1 MSYISK
7 ETLFN
12 SREYLNQ
19 RTKKTDT
26 LIGLIVFLFC
36 VQERKEQGRYLLSDM
51 GEFAHVVDEA
61 FYLLPSITKNTAE
74 PLVWY
79 GFISENWLN
88 EVKLTFLN
96 NNKISAK
103 HVVNV
108 LFWRKSFSHT
118 NEAVEWFKNKITPVI
133 FNELFELQENS
144 GNDFVNDKA
153 IDVSDIIKHYDG
165 NNQDLTLKS
174 DGKFIKKKA
183 SDLSAAPFGQTLYA
197 ASEIKKVIL
206 ITPFDFIEKFTFT
219 SFVRQEKPKNLISN
233 NNSDS
238 KLTQLPKTFL
248 ILAGISGTGKTRFV
262 REQAKLANAD
272 NQAKENYCLVSVRP
286 DWHEPSDLLGYI
298 SHLGSKP
305 KYITTDVLRFIV
317 QAWKHIADSG
327 FDLKTGKI
335 TEKQLNEIQPYWL
348 CLDEM
353 NLAPVE
359 QYFADYLSILE
370 TRQWSG
376 EVYQCDPLLK
386 SSVLENIQPADF
398 GLDEGDILW
407 GHFKENGISIPF
419 NLIVAGTVNMDET
432 THGFSRKVLDR
443 ALSFDFNEFYPNDFN
458 TYFLSNVQNR
468 TFTYPIY
475 SDASLSLNFDSPFVQ
490 ESCEF
495 LSKINVVL
503 KHSPFELAYRA
514 LNELLLS
521 VKCINPKNEIEL
533 QSIWD
538 DFLMMKI
545 LPRIEGDSEKL
556 DFDGEKSLL
565 TNLEAIIKEQL
576 SDIWEGEKRID
587 LFRETNEGDVINIAC
602 RSKAKISWMQTKLEK
617 FGFTHFWK

>member
-51 GEFAHVVDEA
+51 REFAHVVDEA

-233 NNSDS
+233 I
-238 KLTQLPKTFL
+238 TQLPKPFL

-262 REQAKLANAD
+262 REQAKLANVD
-272 NQAKENYCLVSVRP
+272 NQAKDNYCLVSARP

-298 SHLGSKP
+298 SHLGSHP
-305 KYITTDVLRFIV
+305 K
-317 QAWKHIADSG
+317 
-327 FDLKTGKI
+327 
-335 TEKQLNEIQPYWL
+335 
-348 CLDEM
+348 
-353 NLAPVE
+353 
-359 QYFADYLSILE
+359 
-370 TRQWSG
+370 
-376 EVYQCDPLLK
+376 
-386 SSVLENIQPADF
+386 
-398 GLDEGDILW
+398 
-407 GHFKENGISIPF
+407 
-419 NLIVAGTVNMDET
+419 
-432 THGFSRKVLDR
+432 
-443 ALSFDFNEFYPNDFN
+443 
-458 TYFLSNVQNR
+458 
-468 TFTYPIY
+468 
-475 SDASLSLNFDSPFVQ
+475 
-490 ESCEF
+490 
-495 LSKINVVL
+495 
-503 KHSPFELAYRA
+503 
-514 LNELLLS
+514 
-521 VKCINPKNEIEL
+521 
-533 QSIWD
+533 
-538 DFLMMKI
+538 
-545 LPRIEGDSEKL
+545 
-556 DFDGEKSLL
+556 
-565 TNLEAIIKEQL
+565 
-576 SDIWEGEKRID
+576 
-587 LFRETNEGDVINIAC
+587 
-602 RSKAKISWMQTKLEK
+602 
-617 FGFTHFWK
+617 